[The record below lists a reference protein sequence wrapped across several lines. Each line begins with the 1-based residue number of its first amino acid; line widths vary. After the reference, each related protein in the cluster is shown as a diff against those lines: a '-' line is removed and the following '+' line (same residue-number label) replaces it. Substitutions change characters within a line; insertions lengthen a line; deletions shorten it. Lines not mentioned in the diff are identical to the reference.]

1 MLNFWCLIVTFCQVI
16 LYRSSTWKS
25 QLVYHLLMSLFY
37 SLNCWFPFEV
47 LNIKLFKQK
56 YFWMFK
62 ITYFY
67 LQNTCNSSLSSKR
80 FYYQLSSRC
89 QKILKKDPVNPFFC
103 IMSQERCGVFIF
115 LSWQKSKFNRA
126 CFFGFFSSLVEVVSG
141 LIDSFVVFGS
151 KISFCFWISTN
162 WIRKTFSVTCFHTV
176 STDRYL
182 EILSGKRRF

>member
-1 MLNFWCLIVTFCQVI
+1 MYFLIAFSTGSVSSITSVSKLSSFSIFISLTTFLKNSLKVSASFALHSKCPSFREELFW
-16 LYRSSTWKS
+16 
-25 QLVYHLLMSLFY
+25 SL
-37 SLNCWFPFEV
+37 SN
-47 LNIKLFKQK
+47 N
-56 YFWMFK
+56 
-62 ITYFY
+62 FY
-67 LQNTCNSSLSSKR
+67 LKINGSLSFKR

-89 QKILKKDPVNPFFC
+89 EKILKKDLVNPFFS

-126 CFFGFFSSLVEVVSG
+126 CFFGLFSSLVEVMSG
-141 LIDSFVVFGS
+141 LNDSFVAFGS

-162 WIRKTFSVTCFHTV
+162 WITKTFFVTCFHTI